1 MSGHTVAEKNISQLK
16 SRLDI
21 AINTRKDLEEDLRA
35 QSSLLTGFISKLSH
49 TCKGADILLD
59 NKLAK
64 LRTTIKKATSFAD
77 LEKEIETI
85 STLLQQHSLL
95 NDKSIK
101 IIQEQLQS
109 SGARLQK
116 VKNLP
121 PTNRRLLKTIIDKI
135 QQGQASLVQYVPLMR
150 EFIVFYESLLNI
162 ESSKKEISLVNT
174 DKTLYAEKINKISVE
189 QLETISPSDNQNAS
203 TELLGRFNSILNTL
217 VISSKHK
224 ANINE
229 IKSSLKG
236 NISNHILMTK
246 CLTVFDFIIEDLKQE
261 RSTAKIFLST
271 LSETLTSVQ
280 ASVNTTIASTTE
292 SNLKNDK
299 INAEL
304 KAQINEMSAEISGAG
319 SITEIKVDVNYKL
332 QQIAKT
338 FKAKTLLEEKQ
349 RLSLQDRLVKMSAQ
363 VKKLELQSQ
372 SFEKRIQEQQAKSLQ
387 DSLTKLANRAA
398 FDEYFAKEIVR
409 YHHEKFDLAISV
421 IDLDD
426 FKRINDTYGHI
437 AGDKTLQ
444 VIANTL
450 TKVMGDDAF
459 IGRYGGEEFVLVFGH
474 TNKADVISK
483 LNVLRKKVASLPFTF
498 KNDRVSITL
507 SIGITMIEQND
518 NVHSAFERAD
528 TALYQAKKDGKNRV
542 LYG

>member
-21 AINTRKDLEEDLRA
+21 AINTRKELEEDLRA

-77 LEKEIETI
+77 LEKEIDTI

-109 SGARLQK
+109 SGVRLQK

-150 EFIVFYESLLNI
+150 EFIVFYEGLLNI
-162 ESSKKEISLVNT
+162 ESGKKEISLVSTDNT
-174 DKTLYAEKINKISVE
+174 HYDEKINKISVE

-224 ANINE
+224 ANINA

-349 RLSLQDRLVKMSAQ
+349 RLSLQDRLAKMSAQ

-372 SFEKRIQEQQAKSLQ
+372 SFEKRIQEQQAKILQ

-409 YHHEKFDLAISV
+409 YHHESFDLAISV

-450 TKVMGDDAF
+450 TKVMGEDAF
-459 IGRYGGEEFVLVFGH
+459 IGRYGGEEFVLVFSH
-474 TNKADVISK
+474 NNKADVISK